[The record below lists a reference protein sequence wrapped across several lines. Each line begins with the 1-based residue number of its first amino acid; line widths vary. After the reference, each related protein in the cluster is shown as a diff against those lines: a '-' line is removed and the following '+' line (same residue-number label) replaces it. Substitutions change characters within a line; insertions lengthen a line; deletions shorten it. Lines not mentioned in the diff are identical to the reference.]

1 MHHFFC
7 NSVIFLNVY
16 LEIIELNFCDLNKN
30 TKKNIEFRSVLE
42 ASGQSGRDSSVG
54 LGVVDINAD
63 YTLNL
68 SENGNKNDNDIELLQ
83 QNENEE
89 MQGSIKLF

>member
-1 MHHFFC
+1 M
-7 NSVIFLNVY
+7 IY

-30 TKKNIEFRSVLE
+30 TKKNIDLRSIIE
-42 ASGQSGRDSSVG
+42 ESGQNGRDSSVG